1 MDHQKLRNL
10 VFDKTGIRIDIDDPV
25 FALVALNE
33 AVLGEAVERHVAL
46 LDCATQKLALAAADL
61 KSARSAQSGLK
72 PHPTPD
78 LTHELTPAFSAP
90 REARLIALGAGIA
103 ILAALLVLAGQML
116 FFKPA
121 PESMI
126 EVPRLTPGQAAALKN
141 GEKLN
146 QAVQKLDQ
154 KTRDLIELEMQK
166 K

>member
-46 LDCATQKLALAAADL
+46 LDAATKKLALAAADF
-61 KSARSAQSGLK
+61 KGNIDGNPGAAQAR
-72 PHPTPD
+72 TPD
-78 LTHELTPAFSAP
+78 LTPAFSAP

-126 EVPRLTPGQAAALKN
+126 EVPRLTPGQVAALKN
-141 GEKLN
+141 GEKLS
-146 QAVQKLDQ
+146 QAVLKLDQ
-154 KTRDLIELEMQK
+154 KSRDLIELEMQK

>member
-1 MDHQKLRNL
+1 MDQQKLRSL
-10 VFDKTGIRIDIDDPV
+10 VFEKTGVRIDIDDPI

-46 LDCATQKLALAAADL
+46 LDAATQKLALATDEITS
-61 KSARSAQSGLK
+61 KAQKLAQDHAQKLTQDQMPALS
-72 PHPTPD
+72 TPRD
-78 LTHELTPAFSAP
+78 M
-90 REARLIALGAGIA
+90 RLIALGLAMA
-103 ILAALLVLAGQML
+103 ILTALLVLAGQML

-126 EVPRLTPGQAAALKN
+126 EVPKLTPGQVAALEN
-141 GEKLN
+141 GEKLS

>member
-1 MDHQKLRNL
+1 MDQQKLRSL
-10 VFDKTGIRIDIDDPV
+10 VFEKTGVRIDTDDPI

-33 AVLGEAVERHVAL
+33 AVLEEAVERHVAL
-46 LDCATQKLALAAADL
+46 LEAATQKLALIADEI
-61 KSARSAQSGLK
+61 KTGQAQQ
-72 PHPTPD
+72 
-78 LTHELTPAFSAP
+78 LTQDQTPAFSAP
-90 REARLIALGAGIA
+90 REARLIALGVGMA

-126 EVPRLTPGQAAALKN
+126 EVPKLTPGQIAALKN
-141 GEKLN
+141 GEKLS

-154 KTRDLIELEMQK
+154 KSRAMIELEMQK

>member
-1 MDHQKLRNL
+1 MDQQKLRSL
-10 VFDKTGIRIDIDDPV
+10 VFEKTGVRIDIGDPI

-33 AVLGEAVERHVAL
+33 AVLEEAVERHVVL
-46 LDCATQKLALAAADL
+46 LDAATQKLALVAADI
-61 KSARSAQSGLK
+61 KADQARK
-72 PHPTPD
+72 
-78 LTHELTPAFSAP
+78 LTSDQTPALPAP
-90 REARLIALGAGIA
+90 REARLIALGVGMA

-126 EVPRLTPGQAAALKN
+126 EVPKLTPGQVAALKN
-141 GEKLN
+141 GEKLS

-154 KTRDLIELEMQK
+154 KTRALIELEMQK